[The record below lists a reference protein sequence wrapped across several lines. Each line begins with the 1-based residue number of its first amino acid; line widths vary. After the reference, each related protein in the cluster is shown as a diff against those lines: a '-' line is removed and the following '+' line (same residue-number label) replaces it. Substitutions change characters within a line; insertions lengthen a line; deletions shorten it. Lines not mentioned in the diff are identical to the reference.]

1 LVLLRNIPW
10 LLLGRSPFTKAREKP
25 LRRLCLIFGK
35 GSFTP
40 GQVYVALSRCT
51 SLEGL
56 VLKKPI
62 QKHHMWMNIE
72 VARFL
77 SRLDSQK
84 LESKVMHI
92 EEAIKSQTSL
102 TMIYRRADDQ
112 KVTITITPLR
122 IGLMSYQG
130 EDYLGLEG
138 IFENSQEQNSQE
150 QDKRVFRVDRIV
162 TLVISSHVIPS
173 HEPLA

>member
-1 LVLLRNIPW
+1 
-10 LLLGRSPFTKAREKP
+10 
-25 LRRLCLIFGK
+25 
-35 GSFTP
+35 
-40 GQVYVALSRCT
+40 
-51 SLEGL
+51 
-56 VLKKPI
+56 
-62 QKHHMWMNIE
+62 MWMNIE

-162 TLVISSHVIPS
+162 ALVISSHVIPS